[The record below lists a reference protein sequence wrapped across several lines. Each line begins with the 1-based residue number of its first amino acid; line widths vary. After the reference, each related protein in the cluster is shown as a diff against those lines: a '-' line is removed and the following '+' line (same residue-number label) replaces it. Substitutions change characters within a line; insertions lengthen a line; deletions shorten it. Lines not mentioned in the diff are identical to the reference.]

1 MEKKVLTICLLLL
14 PLMLMAAPIT
24 QEQAKQKASEFM
36 TGHPKM
42 AKGRMLKAAQ
52 APLKMQQ
59 AETAA
64 SYYVF
69 NVGEQEGFVV
79 VSGDDRTPAILGYAA
94 SGNFDAANI
103 PANMQAWLQGYEAQI
118 SKLDQYPAAQASVA
132 SHEAIAPLI
141 KSTWGQGA
149 PYNLMCPIDPSNN
162 ESSYSGCV
170 ATSMAQV
177 MNYYKY
183 PEMTTAVIPAYT
195 TDSYGLSMRAIA
207 KTTIDWDNMLDQY
220 DDSATEAQQQAV
232 AQLMLLCGQSVKMD
246 YTAYGSYSYSSD
258 VTTALSKYFG
268 YDKNVH
274 YAIRN
279 LYRAAEWDNLI
290 YEELQ
295 EGRPVI
301 YRGSSLRDGHAFI
314 IDGYSEDGLYH
325 VNWGWNGNYDSYFLL
340 SVLDPYVEG
349 VNTTIS
355 PDAFNFYQEAVV
367 GIQKPTE
374 AEPSED
380 ALALATDYLIID
392 AYETE
397 FERQADG
404 TFVLPV
410 YISMVNLTATTRSF
424 DIGCGIYNDQNEQ
437 VEAVKMFT
445 KRNLAYYDYGWMSTT
460 LTLPASLPDGTY
472 SIKAVSR
479 PINTDKWLIGTGD
492 FEYYIGLT
500 IKDNVAYTSSFGTF
514 DLSGTIVS
522 TIEQPTLGSPVPIRA
537 TITNNGRNFNQAMN
551 LIVNGSNVGGFHIE
565 AEAGET
571 VDVDLSYIPT
581 RSGANEVSLQQER
594 YNGVVVAASGVVNI
608 LGSESTQL
616 LFGFNVKDRR
626 VNASVPHTNLDVTTL
641 IHNNSRNAYN
651 KRASIILYKRNN
663 DGGWD
668 VAEEKILNMTLAGDA
683 DSLLQLSFEG
693 LENYTDYY
701 LYGYYLGDDD
711 RFHANDNEVV
721 FLTTNESAD
730 GKEDMTYLINNP
742 DFEWGESGWTIDAA
756 SGGHVQVGGTG
767 DNYCFEAWNNRQFDI
782 YQNVTGLPVGIYE
795 IQVQGF
801 YRNRRDINAWNAYQ
815 GGNINVPVYV
825 YLNNSATPL
834 KNVFEEPAEAGLYSG
849 DYYVSPTGLYFP
861 NDMATSAQA
870 FSAGKYHQSA
880 YGLIMN
886 ENEVVSIG
894 VKGATNQNGDS
905 WAIWDN
911 FKLTYLGFN
920 PEYMRP
926 ALQQALTTADGLV
939 GQMMGKTVYG
949 KLVDVIAEAKALEQ
963 STDGEQMFQVLSRL
977 YAISDE
983 AVASATEFQELATAL
998 EELQWA
1004 IDTYHAASAS
1014 VQQQSV
1020 DMLEQTTANA
1030 LNHQY
1035 EEEDI
1040 YVLIDQINEL
1050 IAMLRIPAN
1059 MDHAS
1064 ITDPVDCTSLLINPS
1079 FEHNGENTIDGW
1091 YGSGYINFGNDDFQ
1105 RQALALEVFQNNL
1118 TLYQPV
1124 YNIPNGWYVMQLS
1137 AFYRFGTPDQDAE
1150 RYRQG
1155 VTQSHAVIYMD
1166 DPVNGG
1172 AQVTKPLVAL
1182 SSEHATERLSNG
1194 EEWFTTDGFYVPN
1207 DMVSSVA
1214 YFKAGHY
1221 KNRLIFHVTNNS
1233 LLMGMAKTST
1243 VAEDWVMMDDF
1254 RLYYYGT
1261 EQPSE
1266 EIVGIVEVTSCTEDG
1281 RSHELYDLSG
1291 RRVSNSAKGI
1301 LILRQQQPN
1310 GTVTVR
1316 KIKQGY
1322 Q

>member
-1 MEKKVLTICLLLL
+1 MQRKVLSICLLLL

-42 AKGRMLKAAQ
+42 AKGRMLKAAK

-59 AETAA
+59 AKTAA

-94 SGNFDAANI
+94 SGSFDAANI
-103 PANMQAWLQGYEAQI
+103 PANMQAWLQGYEDQI
-118 SKLDQYPAAQASVA
+118 SKLDQYPAAQTSVA

-149 PYNLMCPIDPSNN
+149 PYNLMCPIDPTNN
-162 ESSYSGCV
+162 EGSYSGCV
-170 ATSMAQV
+170 ATAMAQV

-183 PEMTTAVIPAYT
+183 PEMTTAAIPAYT
-195 TDSYGLSMRAIA
+195 TDYYGFSMRAIA

-220 DDSATEAQQQAV
+220 DESATEAQQQAV

-246 YTAYGSYSYSSD
+246 YTAYGSYTYSNY

-279 LYRAAEWDNLI
+279 LYRAAEWDAII
-290 YEELQ
+290 YQELQ

-301 YRGSSLRDGHAFI
+301 YRGSSLMDGHAFI

-340 SVLDPYVEG
+340 SVLDPYIEG
-349 VNTTIS
+349 NNTIIT
-355 PDAFNFYQEAVV
+355 PDNFNFYQEAVV

-392 AYETE
+392 SYQTE
-397 FERQADG
+397 FERQADS

-437 VEAVKMFT
+437 VEAVKLFT
-445 KRNLAYYDYGWMSTT
+445 KRNLAYYDYAWNSVT
-460 LTLPASLPDGTY
+460 LTLPATLPDGTY

-479 PINTDKWLIGTGD
+479 PINTDKWLIGSGD
-492 FEYYIGLT
+492 FEYSIGLT

-522 TIEQPTLGSPVPIRA
+522 TIEQPTLGSPVPLRA

-551 LIVNGSNVGGFHIE
+551 LIVNGSSVGGFHIE

-571 VDVDLSYIPT
+571 VNVDLGYIPT
-581 RSGANEVSLQQER
+581 RSGANEVRLQQER
-594 YNGVVVAASGVVNI
+594 YNGTIVAASGIVNI

-651 KRASIILYKRNN
+651 KRAIIVLYKRNN
-663 DGGWD
+663 DNGWD
-668 VAEEKILNMTLAGDA
+668 IVQERPLDMTLAGDT

-711 RFHANDNEVV
+711 HFHANGNEAV

-742 DFEWGESGWTIDAA
+742 DFEWGESEWTIDAV

-782 YQNVTGLPVGIYE
+782 YQNLTGLPVGIYE

-834 KNVFEEPAEAGLYSG
+834 KNVFEEPAEAGAG
-849 DYYVSPTGLYFP
+849 MYY
-861 NDMATSAQA
+861 
-870 FSAGKYHQSA
+870 QSA

-886 ENEVVSIG
+886 ENDVVSIG
-894 VKGATNQNGDS
+894 VKGATNQNNDS

-911 FKLTYLGFN
+911 FKLIYLGFD
-920 PEYMRP
+920 PEYIRP
-926 ALQQALTTADGLV
+926 ALQQALATADGLV
-939 GQMMGKTVYG
+939 GQMMGKTIYG
-949 KLVDVIAEAKALEQ
+949 ELVNIIAEAKALEQ

-998 EELQWA
+998 EELRWA
-1004 IDTYHAASAS
+1004 IDTYHEASAA

-1050 IAMLRIPAN
+1050 IAKLRIPAN

-1064 ITDPVDCTSLLINPS
+1064 VTDPVDCTSLLINPS

-1137 AFYRFGTPDQDAE
+1137 AFYRFGTPDEDAE

-1155 VTQSHAVIYMD
+1155 VTQNHAVIYMD
-1166 DPVNGG
+1166 DPINGG
-1172 AQVTKPLVAL
+1172 AQVTKPLVSL

-1194 EEWFTTDGFYVPN
+1194 EEWYTRDGFYVPN

-1221 KNRLIFHVTNNS
+1221 KNRLLFHVTNNS

-1266 EIVGIVEVTSCTEDG
+1266 ETVGIVEITSKTEDG

-1316 KIKQGY
+1316 KIKQ
-1322 Q
+1322 